1 MTRHEAACIQIE
13 ATRLD
18 WLLSLILRLVLG
30 TETRQALNLW
40 ALVYETRN
48 LRTMMLWTVT
58 LLTLMLKALVLR
70 TLMLVTLILGTRD
83 EELLGELALRE
94 LLLVMHCIL
103 GNLLVRRLILVATV
117 LLMVAVLWCLLLLI
131 NRVHS

>member
-1 MTRHEAACIQIE
+1 LTRHEAACIQIE

-30 TETRQALNLW
+30 AETRQALNLW
-40 ALVYETRN
+40 TLVLETLH

-58 LLTLMLKALVLR
+58 LVTLMLKA
-70 TLMLVTLILGTRD
+70 LILGTRD

-103 GNLLVRRLILVATV
+103 RNLLVRWLILVATV
-117 LLMVAVLWCLLLLI
+117 LLIGAVWCLLLLI
-131 NRVHS
+131 NRVNS

>member
-1 MTRHEAACIQIE
+1 LTRHEAACIQIE

-30 TETRQALNLW
+30 AETRQALNLW
-40 ALVYETRN
+40 TLVLETLH

-58 LLTLMLKALVLR
+58 LVTLMLKALVLR

-83 EELLGELALRE
+83 EELLGELSLRE

-103 GNLLVRRLILVATV
+103 RNLLVRWLILVATV
-117 LLMVAVLWCLLLLI
+117 LLIGAVWCLLLLI
-131 NRVHS
+131 NRVNS